1 MDLTRLVLA
10 NKNIKS
16 IKESFAQGNASH
28 AYIIEGEESFVRRA
42 LLVLSAIALCPQK
55 GCMMCPSCLSC
66 LKGVN
71 IDCVSYPD
79 LKDHDR
85 IKVED
90 INDLTE
96 KSGVRPQTGESKA
109 FLIDATKQSYA
120 PNWQH
125 KLLKVLEEPFSGV
138 HIFIGVTNAGEL
150 LPTVRSRC
158 FIVPLEKTPIKQI
171 ADYFISGGF
180 SAPYSQL
187 AAALSQGNSH
197 KAEQILLDKDYLKM
211 CEQTFDMFVNM
222 ASSTQALYYVE
233 RLSKYEDKRRGL
245 FTLMQ
250 TILLDSVKKDFSIA
264 DLEGF
269 SDKLQTI
276 AAGYSPL
283 AVSIIT
289 EEIDKVSFDLDK
301 GANFSF
307 ALDYLIM
314 KILEV
319 KYKCRQS

>member
-10 NKNIKS
+10 NKDIKS
-16 IKESFAQGNASH
+16 VKESFEKGKASH

-42 LLVLSAIALCPQK
+42 LVVLSAIALCPK
-55 GCMMCPSCLSC
+55 NGCMMCPACLSS

-90 INDLTE
+90 INDLTAL
-96 KSGVRPQTGESKA
+96 SGVRPQTGENKV

-120 PNWQH
+120 INWQH
-125 KLLKVLEEPFSGV
+125 KLLKVLEEPCMGV
-138 HIFIGVTNAGEL
+138 YIFIGVTNAGEL

-158 FIVPLEKTPIKQI
+158 FLVSLEKTPVKQI
-171 ADYFISGGF
+171 ADYFISSGF
-180 SAPYSQL
+180 PPSYSGF
-187 AAALSQGNSH
+187 AAVLSEGNAH
-197 KAEQILLDKDYLKM
+197 KAEEILVDKEYQKM
-211 CEQTFDMFVNM
+211 CDDTFDMFINM
-222 ASSTQALYYVE
+222 ASSSQALFYVE
-233 RLSKYEDKRRGL
+233 RFLKYESKRKGL

-250 TILLDSVKKDFSIA
+250 AILLDCVKQDFSLALLSGFKAQLQQIA
-264 DLEGF
+264 
-269 SDKLQTI
+269 K
-276 AAGYSPL
+276 GYSPL
-283 AVSIIT
+283 AASVIA
-289 EEIDKVSFDLDK
+289 EEIDKVSSDVDK
-301 GANFSF
+301 GANFAF
-307 ALDYLIM
+307 ALDYIIM